1 MHGQW
6 QYYPK
11 DALLIIIYFVV
22 WNISQTNVYIN
33 NSYTSSPGIY
43 GIYKPEGPE
52 L

>member
-1 MHGQW
+1 M
-6 QYYPK
+6 
-11 DALLIIIYFVV
+11 DALIVVVQKKDGIIRLY
-22 WNISQTNVYIN
+22 